1 MSNVPGHSV
10 RAPVAAP
17 GRGDDDDVMR
27 EVLDELCAAAARGPV
42 ALARIIAA
50 HGSSPRPVGSA
61 MVLTSDG
68 TIVGSVSAGCVE
80 AAVLAAARDVLA
92 TGAAVVER
100 YGPDATDALGLEV
113 GLTCGGEIEV
123 LVERVDD
130 ASVLGD
136 LAGRLAAGE
145 ACALLTTVG
154 TDTRRALLS
163 AAGWTDAPWDRVDAD
178 ARAMVAAGSSGVVG
192 GEVAGDRTPVFVH
205 VFGTRPRMVVAGAND
220 FVRALAE
227 VACLLGY
234 RVTVV
239 DARATFAVAHR
250 FPAAHEVVV
259 DRPDRYLRAEY
270 EAGRLDHR
278 TVVCV
283 MTHDDAFDVPAI
295 AAALTLDHFAFVGA
309 LGSRR
314 THTERLARLVG
325 AGVPTTDLARL
336 HSPVGLDLG
345 AHTVHETAVSI
356 AAAIVAAR
364 SGGSGRPLA
373 ELDGPIHR

>member
-1 MSNVPGHSV
+1 
-10 RAPVAAP
+10 
-17 GRGDDDDVMR
+17 MR

-100 YGPDATDALGLEV
+100 YGPDATDALGLKV

-130 ASVLGD
+130 ASILVD

-154 TDTRRALLS
+154 TDTRRALMS
-163 AAGWTDAPWDRVDAD
+163 ATGSTETTWDRVDAD
-178 ARAMVAAGSSGVVG
+178 ARAMVAAGASGVVG
-192 GEVAGDRTPVFVH
+192 GEVAGDRAPVFVH

-314 THTERLARLVG
+314 THTERLARLVD
-325 AGVPTTDLARL
+325 AGVPATDLARL